1 MAQMTESGRVPAKL
15 GDQIGLYSAFQPVEK
30 PISGFRNHG
39 LHGCDGAALER
50 FVNKAAQAA
59 MLRIVLAEHVQR
71 QNTDRP
77 RQASQYALTR
87 PASRIGR
94 VTREIPMVLQQCRA
108 TVMGDRQPCA
118 ADNRQL
124 HAYDR
129 AFGPHPL
136 KREERICV
144 KRG

>member
-59 MLRIVLAEHVQR
+59 MLRIVLAEMFSARTLIV
-71 QNTDRP
+71 
-77 RQASQYALTR
+77 L
-87 PASRIGR
+87 GR
-94 VTREIPMVLQQCRA
+94 HLSMR
-108 TVMGDRQPCA
+108 
-118 ADNRQL
+118 
-124 HAYDR
+124 
-129 AFGPHPL
+129 
-136 KREERICV
+136 
-144 KRG
+144 